1 MRTFISVLVLIFSL
15 QSLANADDIRDF
27 QIEGMSIGDS
37 ALNFF
42 TTTQINNNK
51 RNYFKS
57 KKFTP
62 VQNDNL
68 SFFQT
73 YDAVDFIFKTGD
85 ENYIIHS
92 LSGVLKYE
100 NNIEE
105 CYQKMDEIVSEMD
118 SLFKFAKKYPKSSY
132 KHQNDKTQK
141 SIVTDVDYVFNNG
154 DTVVVACYDYSEA
167 HGGQDHLSVAI
178 DTNEIYN
185 FFINEAYK

>member
-1 MRTFISVLVLIFSL
+1 MRVFIVVLLLTFSI
-15 QSLANADDIRDF
+15 QSWSIGDDIRDF
-27 QIEGMSIGDS
+27 QIEGISVGDS

-68 SFFQT
+68 PFFQV

-100 NNIEE
+100 NNVEE

-118 SLFKFAKKYPKSSY
+118 SLFKFAKKYPKRSY

-141 SIVTDVDYVFNNG
+141 SIITDVDYLFNNG

>member
-1 MRTFISVLVLIFSL
+1 MRVFIGVLLLTFSI
-15 QSLANADDIRDF
+15 QSWSIGDDIRDF
-27 QIEGMSIGDS
+27 QIEGISVGDS

-68 SFFQT
+68 PFFQV

-100 NNIEE
+100 NNVEE

-118 SLFKFAKKYPKSSY
+118 SLFKFAKKYPKRSY

-141 SIVTDVDYVFNNG
+141 SIITDVDYLFNNG

>member
-1 MRTFISVLVLIFSL
+1 MKTFFSL
-15 QSLANADDIRDF
+15 LIIVFTLQSWAKADDIRDF

-42 TTTQINNNK
+42 TATQINNNK

-68 SFFQT
+68 TFFQT

-85 ENYIIHS
+85 EKYIIHS

-100 NNIEE
+100 SNVEE
-105 CYQKMDEIVSEMD
+105 CYEKMEEIVSEMD
-118 SLFKFAKKYPKSSY
+118 ILFKFAKKYPKRSY
-132 KHQNDKTQK
+132 KHRNDKTQK
-141 SIVTDVDYVFNNG
+141 SIVTDVEYFFSNG
-154 DTVVVACYDYSEA
+154 DTVQVACYDYSDE

-178 DTNEIYN
+178 DTKEIYD
-185 FFINEAYK
+185 FFINEAY